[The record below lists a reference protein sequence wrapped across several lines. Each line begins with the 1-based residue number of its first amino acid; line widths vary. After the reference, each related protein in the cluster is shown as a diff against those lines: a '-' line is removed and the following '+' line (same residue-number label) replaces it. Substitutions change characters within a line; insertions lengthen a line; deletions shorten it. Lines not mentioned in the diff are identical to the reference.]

1 MSQEGRSYR
10 LVLRR
15 TARGPVIQ
23 FRTSAPEVR
32 ESTLIRMGG
41 KKASE
46 IFDQMVDV
54 LRKHGYIVEESRG
67 ENYRAYRL
75 KPEIGPA
82 VGGYLVLIRRSRDPS
97 AWIPYFENMITEGG
111 GFKGSRSLLSHALS
125 LSEELSRITPPPE
138 RVRMQLTPKIL
149 DSVSAGFKT
158 VVRKL
163 WGIRR

>member
-10 LVLRR
+10 LVLRK

-23 FRTSAPEVR
+23 FRVSAPEMR

-46 IFDQMVDV
+46 IFDEMVGV
-54 LRKHGYIVEESRG
+54 LKKHGFITEEATS

-75 KPEIGPA
+75 KPEIGPV

-97 AWIPYFENMITEGG
+97 AWIPFFEDMVTEEK
-111 GFKGSRSLLSHALS
+111 FKGAHALLSHALS
-125 LSEELSRITPPPE
+125 LSEELSKISPPPE
-138 RVRMQLTPKIL
+138 RVRMQLSPKVL
-149 DSVSAGFKT
+149 DSVSAGFKAI
-158 VVRKL
+158 VRKL
-163 WGIRR
+163 WGIRKK